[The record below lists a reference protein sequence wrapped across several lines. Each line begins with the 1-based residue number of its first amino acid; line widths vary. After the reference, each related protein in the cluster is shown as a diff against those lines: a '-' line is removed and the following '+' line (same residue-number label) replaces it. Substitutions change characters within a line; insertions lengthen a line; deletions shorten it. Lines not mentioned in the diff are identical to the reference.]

1 MRKFATV
8 LLSVV
13 GICGPFAA
21 NAALSQNNPVSQD
34 TSSVISVSGA
44 HDMTNGLTYQVA
56 HLNGEVST
64 LQQQV
69 QSILQQPTM
78 AQGPAQLYPNSV
90 GG

>member
-8 LLSVV
+8 FLSVV

-21 NAALSQNNPVSQD
+21 NADLPHNNPVSQD
-34 TSSVISVSGA
+34 TLSVISVSGA
-44 HDMTNGLTYQVA
+44 HENGLTYQVA

-64 LQQQV
+64 LQQQM
-69 QSILQQPTM
+69 QSILLQQTM
-78 AQGPAQLYPNSV
+78 AQVPAQLYPNSI